1 MLYQTCDRYSGRKRG
16 NCEERVEIGV
26 KSEYSCIVLL
36 ALLVWP
42 GDLILRVTK
51 GAPLGLVCACRE
63 DVRSLAIPTILD
75 CFIILN
81 YPALGPQ

>member
-1 MLYQTCDRYSGRKRG
+1 MFTVRIIFRSSFDCSVIGNVIEAEDECFIRCVIVTAVGR
-16 NCEERVEIGV
+16 EELVEIGV

-51 GAPLGLVCACRE
+51 GTISARVC
-63 DVRSLAIPTILD
+63 L
-75 CFIILN
+75 
-81 YPALGPQ
+81 